1 MNGME
6 NKMKKIFCL
15 LAGAGSGVL
24 MAAVVLFALINT
36 TYASGTAGF
45 VIVVLITAVLPWI
58 METFDKDVYEV
69 LVMEGVAIAVSAII
83 VYAYIMTVTGGDSF
97 GAYYGEMRSALSIKL
112 GIAHLVSFV
121 FAVGRA
127 YLHIRRS
134 A

>member
-1 MNGME
+1 MN
-6 NKMKKIFCL
+6 KKISNSSTIQSVVQSSVETNGRTTKK
-15 LAGAGSGVL
+15 AGRKKKPVL
-24 MAAVVLFALINT
+24 TKARFNFYL
-36 TYASGTAGF
+36 
-45 VIVVLITAVLPWI
+45 
-58 METFDKDVYEV
+58 DKDVYEV

-127 YLHIRRS
+127 YLRIRRS